1 MNHLSPKS
9 RFAALAL
16 CFFLGWLGVHRFYA
30 GKIGTGL
37 LMFCTFGFFGVWVA
51 IDCVLIACGLFR
63 DNRGRP
69 LVTWFA
75 NDEWGRDPLAEVQ
88 VRLDAVDRAMGR
100 LQDRTREVDEKFD
113 RRQYGHLL

>member
-9 RFAALAL
+9 RFAALGL

-37 LMFCTFGFFGVWVA
+37 LMLCTLGFFGLWTA
-51 IDCVLIACGLFR
+51 IDCVLIACGVFR
-63 DNRGRP
+63 DGEGRP

-75 NDEWGRDPLAEVQ
+75 DNEWSRDPVADLQ
-88 VRLDAVDRAMGR
+88 MRLEKVDRAMGR
-100 LQDRTREVDEKFD
+100 LQQQTVEIDEKC
-113 RRQYGHLL
+113 Y